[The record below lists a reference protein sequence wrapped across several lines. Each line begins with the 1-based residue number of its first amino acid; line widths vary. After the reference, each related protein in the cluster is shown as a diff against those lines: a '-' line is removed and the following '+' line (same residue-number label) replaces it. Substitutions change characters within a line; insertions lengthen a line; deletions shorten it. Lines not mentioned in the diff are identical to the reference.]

1 MFPCLVTMKSTRT
14 REMRIRVTQAVEL
27 GGNRT
32 WLGEARKPRGS
43 CPNGENAF
51 RGIQMR
57 QMRLPRKSH
66 QVASHV
72 GPLTSRT
79 GGSRAP
85 CALGSGHLQPGSG
98 AEGPRPSAP
107 GGGGVRQESRPQP
120 RQGLR
125 LSSRLRVN
133 GNIRQGNRA
142 ATVTPSASH

>member
-1 MFPCLVTMKSTRT
+1 MFPSLVTIKSTQTRGMRT
-14 REMRIRVTQAVEL
+14 RVTRAVAL

-32 WLGEARKPRGS
+32 WLGGARKPQGL

-57 QMRLPRKSH
+57 QMRQPRKSH
-66 QVASHV
+66 QVVPHV
-72 GPLTSRT
+72 DPLTSRT

-85 CALGSGHLQPGSG
+85 CTPGSGHRQPRSG
-98 AEGPRPSAP
+98 AEEPRPSAP
-107 GGGGVRQESRPQP
+107 GGSGVRQESRPQP

-125 LSSRLRVN
+125 LSSSLGVN

-142 ATVTPSASH
+142 GLSHTKCVY